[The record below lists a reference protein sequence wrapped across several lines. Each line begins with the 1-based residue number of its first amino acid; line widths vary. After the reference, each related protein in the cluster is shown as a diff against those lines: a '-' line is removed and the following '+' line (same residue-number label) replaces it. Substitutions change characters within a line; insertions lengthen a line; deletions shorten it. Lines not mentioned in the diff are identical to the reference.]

1 MSPDDHAPAAAPLTP
16 AQAREAAR
24 VLLEARSAGQTIDA
38 IPESC
43 RPRSVDEGYAVQ
55 DALVELSASRVVGWK
70 LGATTPY
77 WQKRAS
83 LPEPMAGRLLEPAVQ
98 HGSATLEGRSFH
110 LRMVECEYAFR
121 LGADLPPR
129 DAPYSRAEVEDA
141 CAGVHGCIEI
151 ADSRFT
157 AGLRVDS
164 PSLIADN
171 VLAGAYL
178 VGPEIPEWRSDAIT
192 HAPVKVWSEGKV
204 INEGS
209 GEHTGG
215 HPILPLVWL
224 ANDRRKRGDGL
235 KAGML
240 ISTSSITGAY
250 RAPPA
255 AVIVADYGAAGS
267 VQLTLV

>member
-1 MSPDDHAPAAAPLTP
+1 MTPD
-16 AQAREAAR
+16 QAREAAL
-24 VLLEARSAGQTIDA
+24 VLQEARRARRTIDA
-38 IPESC
+38 LPDAC
-43 RPRSVDEGYAVQ
+43 RPRTVEEGYAVQ
-55 DALVELSASRVVGWK
+55 DALVALSGEPVVGWK

-77 WQKRAS
+77 WQRRAS
-83 LPEPMAGRLLEPAVQ
+83 LTEPMAGRLLAGSVH
-98 HGSATLEGRSFH
+98 HGSTNLEGAAFH

-121 LGADLPPR
+121 LGKDLR
-129 DAPYSRAEVEDA
+129 AREAPYTREEVEDA
-141 CAGVHGCIEI
+141 VAAVHGCIEV
-151 ADSRFT
+151 ADSRY
-157 AGLRVDS
+157 AKGLIVDS

-178 VGPEIPEWRSDAIT
+178 VGPEIADWRSDHLT
-192 HAPVKVWSEGKV
+192 HAPVKVWTGGKV

-240 ISTSSITGAY
+240 VSTSSSTGAY
-250 RAPPA
+250 RAPPQA
-255 AVIVADYGAAGS
+255 EVIADYGPAGT
-267 VQLTLV
+267 VTLTLV

>member
-1 MSPDDHAPAAAPLTP
+1 MTP
-16 AQAREAAR
+16 AEAREAAL
-24 VLLEARSAGQTIDA
+24 VLIEARRSGATIDA
-38 IPESC
+38 IPEAC
-43 RPRSVDEGYAVQ
+43 RPRTVDEGYAVQ
-55 DALVELSASRVVGWK
+55 DALVALSRTRVVGWK

-77 WQKRAS
+77 WQRRAS
-83 LPEPMAGRLLEPAVQ
+83 LTEPMAGRLLEDTVH
-98 HGSATLEGRSFH
+98 HGSTSLPGAAFH

-121 LGADLPPR
+121 LGKDLPPR
-129 DAPYSRAEVEDA
+129 EAPYSREEVEDA
-141 CAGVHGCIEI
+141 VAAVHGCIEV
-151 ADSRFT
+151 ADSRYKK
-157 AGLRVDS
+157 GLIVDS

-171 VLAGAYL
+171 VLAGAYV
-178 VGPEIPEWRSDAIT
+178 VGPEIADWRTDHLT

-240 ISTSSITGAY
+240 VSTSSSTGAY
-250 RAPPA
+250 RAPVQA
-255 AVIVADYGAAGS
+255 EVTADYGPAGT
-267 VQLTLV
+267 VKLTLV